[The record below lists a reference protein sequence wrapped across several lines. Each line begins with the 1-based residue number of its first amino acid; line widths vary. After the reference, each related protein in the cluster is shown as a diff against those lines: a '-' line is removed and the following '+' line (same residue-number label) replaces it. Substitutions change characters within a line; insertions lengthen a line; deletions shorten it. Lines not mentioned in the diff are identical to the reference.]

1 MNEKVKKS
9 GRKEEAIIV
18 VSILIPIIGFG
29 YAIYYLIKQKYCQA
43 RDYFFYGLLGIGIL
57 VLFHFLNKGSNSPNL
72 SLGMLAGILIYVLIY
87 VLVDDD
93 VDIKRVG
100 LGALISSILYIAISS
115 FRNERLINLLI
126 SIPEIFVFILVYLF
140 FKKMIKPWIAFVL
153 ALIISLVWVLGLF
166 FITGI
171 LFNI

>member
-72 SLGMLAGILIYVLIY
+72 SLGMLAGILIYVL
-87 VLVDDD
+87 VDDD

-140 FKKMIKPWIAFVL
+140 FKKMIKLWIAFVL